1 MLLHSHAHAYGQ
13 PNSRAIE
20 EELAKIE
27 RAQYRDTARSLP
39 GLARKTPRRNVLDG
53 ERGVKM
59 AKPSDG
65 PADEGCSL
73 LVGGEAAEVKEH
85 TEDREKEER
94 RRGFVSGGDGG

>member
-1 MLLHSHAHAYGQ
+1 
-13 PNSRAIE
+13 
-20 EELAKIE
+20 
-27 RAQYRDTARSLP
+27 
-39 GLARKTPRRNVLDG
+39 VLDG

-73 LVGGEAAEVKEH
+73 LVGGEAAEVKEY